1 MKKEMLWKVPALK
14 MNARFMSKKIPL
26 TTSQKDDLSA
36 YLEEVELGILAKAK
50 KLQARGA
57 VRNIQWNPEEESI
70 EAMVYD
76 SRHYHPTLFLLGDHD
91 VLTDCSCSFEGDYCR
106 HALAVVMQVLE
117 DSEPVGSPVPESPA
131 RSGVGQSA
139 VEGEATQAAVAGV
152 DSLPP
157 LQKYFKE
164 RMGGK
169 VSSAALRC
177 LNKVDEWWSQRK
189 ADFTADELS
198 GLCGH
203 SYYWGWKPQR
213 LCLWSKESPPADL
226 VEYLMH
232 ITLGLNDLHLSLPGG
247 LAAALDPTELTR
259 VREKLQRAQEIHTW
273 RKFLGDWIEPAA
285 THADLPVLRLML
297 LPEGATVQVRHAG
310 ESSFGKTT
318 KSLLK
323 QLWGGPV
330 HQSEPQNELA
340 LGSNLVLK
348 AARTPVDDMCVSEI
362 APMSGSLTQSL
373 RQLVANPE
381 WRDAHLAN
389 PRGGPL
395 AVTEVPLRWELIAP
409 RDSQDRYSLFPC
421 DATGEG
427 VPPPIAIL
435 PGTPLTYV
443 TTEGVYPL
451 DYWPFGSKLMQ
462 WPAVIPGAALETRE
476 GVSALNKLGVPLPSK
491 LEGRVKIVGAEVLI
505 RCRIESTPNSN
516 YFQVQAGTTFP
527 GTTEVSRWTGTV
539 WKTFVPAKDNGEEG
553 NEILQFD
560 KTAQRAAAAWLGQLK
575 LKPVQT
581 GGGNSVWVEERLQGK
596 EWPGEI
602 LAWLDQRPRAV
613 RVEVDAEIASL
624 QNGQLA
630 GKVRLDVEES
640 KTGIDWFDLSI
651 ALDVSDHTLTQEEIK
666 LLLRA
671 KGKWVKLS
679 GKGWRKLDFEMTE
692 TELRELA
699 ELGLAVSDFGVE
711 KQRLHA
717 LQLGAL
723 RGSHSGLLSSE
734 RVEQVRRRVE
744 ELQTRVTPAL
754 PEDITATLRPYQL
767 DGFHFLA
774 YLAVNRFGG
783 VLADDMGLGKTLQ
796 TLTWIAW
803 LRNEKHIKAPV
814 LVVCPKSVQDNWR
827 SEAGRF
833 FPTLTVDA
841 WDREKAGETGLKGEV
856 DLLIIHY
863 AQLRI
868 HASRLCAR
876 EWGAVILDEAQ
887 AIKNPTSQ
895 NAKAACDLNSQY
907 RLALTGTP
915 IENRLLDLWSIFS
928 FAMPGVLGNRASFNR
943 DFDAREDPLARRRLA
958 ARTRPFLLRRTKGE
972 VARDLPERVEEDLSI
987 EMEGQQATLYQ
998 AEIKRAR
1005 AQLLQAEISQQLDK
1019 LRFNI
1024 LTSLLRLRQIC
1035 CHPQLLGFEQ
1045 EKPRK
1050 GKKRET
1056 ETGGESAKLAALID
1070 LIEPLMEE
1078 GAKVLIFSQFVEM
1091 LALIEAEIA
1100 GRGWKSFKLTGQT
1113 EERGALVDTFQ
1124 SHEGSAAFLISLK
1137 AGGSG
1142 LNLTAASYV
1151 VLFDPWWNPAVEA
1164 QAIDRTH
1171 RIGQKQT
1178 VFAYRLIVKNS
1189 IEEKI
1194 RQLQKQKG
1202 SLASDILGEE
1212 NFAQALTLKDFQ
1224 FLLGDNQ

>member
-1 MKKEMLWKVPALK
+1 
-14 MNARFMSKKIPL
+14 MSKKIPL
-26 TTSQKDDLSA
+26 TTPQKDYLRA
-36 YLEEVELGILAKAK
+36 CLEEVGFGILAKARNLK
-50 KLQARGA
+50 ARGA
-57 VRNIQWNPEEESI
+57 VGDIQWDPEEETV
-70 EAMVYD
+70 EAVVYD
-76 SRHYHPTLFLLGDHD
+76 SRDYHTTLFLLDD
-91 VLTDCSCSFEGDYCR
+91 DDIPTDCDCSALDDYCR
-106 HALAVVMQVLE
+106 HAVALALQVLE
-117 DSEPVGSPVPESPA
+117 NCESEMTTARGSLAGS
-131 RSGVGQSA
+131 
-139 VEGEATQAAVAGV
+139 EGRDPAVAGAATPQADV
-152 DSLPP
+152 VAGDSLPL
-157 LQKYFKE
+157 LQQYCSE

-169 VSSAALRC
+169 LSGAALRC
-177 LNKVDEWWSQRK
+177 LTKVDEWWRQKKS
-189 ADFTADELS
+189 AFTADELS

-203 SYYWGWKPQR
+203 SYYWGWNPQK
-213 LCLWSKESPPADL
+213 LCLWTKNSPPTSL
-226 VEYLMH
+226 LEYFMH
-232 ITLGLNDLHLSLPGG
+232 VAIGLEELQLSLPGG
-247 LAAALDPTELTR
+247 LAGTLNSRDLAS
-259 VREKLQRAQEIHTW
+259 VREKLRRAQEIETW
-273 RKFLGDWIEPAA
+273 REFLGNWTEPAVA
-285 THADLPVLRLML
+285 TPAELPELRLIL
-297 LPEGATVQVRHAG
+297 LPEGATVQVRRAG
-310 ESSFGKTT
+310 ESSFGKAT

-323 QLWGGPV
+323 QLWGCSM
-330 HQSEPQNELA
+330 HQSEPQNDLSP
-340 LGSNLVLK
+340 GSNLVLK
-348 AARTPVDDMCVSEI
+348 AARTHAADGCVTEI
-362 APMSGSLTQSL
+362 PPMSESLTQSL
-373 RQLVANPE
+373 RHLMANPE
-381 WRDAHLAN
+381 WRELHLAN
-389 PRGGPL
+389 YQGDPL
-395 AVTEVPLRWELIAP
+395 HVTEVPLRWELRAP
-409 RDSQDRYSLFPC
+409 QDAQDGYLLYPI

-427 VPPPIAIL
+427 VPPPLAIL
-435 PGTPLTYV
+435 PGAPMSYV
-443 TTEGVYPL
+443 TTEAVYPL
-451 DYWPFGSKLMQ
+451 NYWPFGPKQSV
-462 WPAVIPGAALETRE
+462 WPVVIPGAALETRE
-476 GVSALNKLGVPLPSK
+476 GVSALTKLGVRLPAK
-491 LEGRVKIVGAEVLI
+491 LEARVKIVAAEVLI
-505 RCRIESTPNSN
+505 RCRIESTASSN
-516 YFQVQAGTTFP
+516 YLQVQAVSTFP
-527 GTTEVSRWTGTV
+527 SVAEVSFWTGV
-539 WKTFVPAKDNGEEG
+539 IWKSFQSSQNAVEEG
-553 NEILQFD
+553 IEILQFD
-560 KTAQRAAAAWLGQLK
+560 KTPQRAAEAWLGQLR
-575 LKPVQT
+575 LKMVKT
-581 GGGNSVWVEERLQGK
+581 GGGHSGWLEERLQGK
-596 EWPGEI
+596 EWPGEL
-602 LAWLDQRPRAV
+602 LAWLDQRPREV

-624 QNGQLA
+624 QKGQLA

-651 ALDVSDHTLTQEEIK
+651 ALEVSDHTLTQEEIK

-679 GKGWRKLDFEMTE
+679 GKGWRKLNFEMTE
-692 TELRELA
+692 SEQRELA
-699 ELGLAVSDFGVE
+699 ELGLAVNDFGVE

-723 RGSHSGLLSSE
+723 RESQGGLLSAE

-744 ELQTRVTPAL
+744 EIQTRVTPAL
-754 PEDITATLRPYQL
+754 PKDITATLRPYQL
-767 DGFHFLA
+767 DGFYFLA
-774 YLAVNRFGG
+774 YLSVNRFGG

-803 LRNEKHIKAPV
+803 LRNEQHVQSPV

-827 SEAGRF
+827 SEASRF
-833 FPTLTVDA
+833 FPTLTVDV
-841 WDREKAGETGLKGEV
+841 WDREKAGETGLNGEV

-868 HASRLCAR
+868 HAARLCGK

-915 IENRLLDLWSIFS
+915 IENRLLDLWSIFA

-943 DFDAREDPLARRRLA
+943 DFDAKEDPLARRRLA
-958 ARTRPFLLRRTKGE
+958 ARTRPFLLRRTKSE

-987 EMEGQQATLYQ
+987 EMEGQQAALYQ

-1035 CHPQLLGFEQ
+1035 CHPQLLGLEQ

-1050 GKKRET
+1050 GKKREARAV
-1056 ETGGESAKLAALID
+1056 GESAKLAALMD

-1091 LALIEAEIA
+1091 LALIETEIA

-1113 EERGALVDTFQ
+1113 EDRGTLVENFQ

-1224 FLLGDNQ
+1224 FLLGTSVA

>member
-1 MKKEMLWKVPALK
+1 
-14 MNARFMSKKIPL
+14 MSKKIPL
-26 TTSQKDDLSA
+26 TKSQKDELSA
-36 YLEEVELGILAKAK
+36 CLERIELEILAKAK
-50 KLQARGA
+50 KLKARGA
-57 VRNIQWNPEEESI
+57 VRNIEWDPEEESL
-70 EAMVYD
+70 EAIVYD
-76 SRHYHPTLFLLGDHD
+76 SRNYNPTLFLIGDGD

-106 HALAVVMQVLE
+106 HAVAVAMQVLE
-117 DSEPVGSPVPESPA
+117 DSEPVRSPIQGSP
-131 RSGVGQSA
+131 A
-139 VEGEATQAAVAGV
+139 VEGEAILQAAVAGV
-152 DSLPP
+152 DSLPL
-157 LQKYFKE
+157 LQQYFRE
-164 RMGGK
+164 RMSGK
-169 VSSAALRC
+169 VSSAALHC
-177 LNKVDEWWSQRK
+177 LNKVDEWWRQRK

-213 LCLWSKESPPADL
+213 LYLWSKESPPAGL

-232 ITLGLNDLHLSLPGG
+232 IALGLHELKLSLPGG
-247 LAAALDPTELTR
+247 LAGALDPADLAS
-259 VREKLQRAQEIHTW
+259 VREKLQRAREIETW
-273 RKFLGDWIEPAA
+273 REFLGNWTEPAIA
-285 THADLPVLRLML
+285 TPADLPVLRLML
-297 LPEGATVQVRHAG
+297 LPEGATVQIRQAG
-310 ESSFGKTT
+310 ERSFGKTT

-323 QLWGGPV
+323 QLWGCPV

-340 LGSNLVLK
+340 PGSNLVLK
-348 AARTPVDDMCVSEI
+348 AARTQADDMCVSEI
-362 APMSGSLTQSL
+362 PPMSERLTQSL

-389 PRGGPL
+389 SRGGPL

-409 RDSQDRYSLFPC
+409 RDSQDVYLLFPC
-421 DATGEG
+421 DAAGEG
-427 VPPPIAIL
+427 VPPPLAIL

-451 DYWPFGSKLMQ
+451 NYWPFGSKLLQ
-462 WPAVIPGAALETRE
+462 WPVVIPGAALETRE
-476 GVSALNKLGVPLPSK
+476 GVSALTKLGVALPSK
-491 LEGRVKIVGAEVLI
+491 LEGRVKIVGVEVLV
-505 RCRIESTPNSN
+505 RCRIESSPSSN
-516 YFQVQAGTTFP
+516 YFQVQAATTFP
-527 GTTEVSRWTGTV
+527 GTAEVSRWTGAI
-539 WKTFVPAKDNGEEG
+539 WKSFVPSKDKSEVG

-560 KTAQRAAAAWLGQLK
+560 KTSQRAAAAWLGQLK

-581 GGGNSVWVEERLQGK
+581 GGGNSVGVEERLQGK

-602 LAWLDQRPRAV
+602 LAWLDQRPREV
-613 RVEVDAEIASL
+613 RVEVDAEIANL

-723 RGSHSGLLSSE
+723 RGNHSGLLSAE
-734 RVEQVRRRVE
+734 RVKQVRRRVD

-803 LRNEKHIKAPV
+803 LRNEQHIKAPI

-833 FPTLTVDA
+833 FPSLTVDV
-841 WDREKAGETGLKGEV
+841 WDRGKAGQTGLKGEV

-868 HASRLCAR
+868 HAARLCAR

-915 IENRLLDLWSIFS
+915 IENRLLDLWAIFA
-928 FAMPGVLGNRASFNR
+928 FAMPGVIGNRASFNR
-943 DFDAREDPLARRRLA
+943 DFDAKEDPLARRRLA
-958 ARTRPFLLRRTKGE
+958 ARTRPFLLRRTKSE

-987 EMEGQQATLYQ
+987 EMEGQQAKLYQ

-1005 AQLLQAEISQQLDK
+1005 AQLLQVETSQQLDK

-1035 CHPQLLGFEQ
+1035 CHPQLLGLEQ

-1050 GKKRET
+1050 GKKREA

-1078 GAKVLIFSQFVEM
+1078 GAKVLIFSQFLEM

-1113 EERGALVDTFQ
+1113 EDRGALVETFQ

-1171 RIGQKQT
+1171 RIGQRQT